1 MADDDELMKKLGC
14 VAWLIGSYV
23 CLWIFQTRIAIY
35 VTVGIG
41 IPFICWIL
49 WMCGQEMDSS
59 TRSTRRTPDKD
70 FVALAVKLDNEKIQE
85 IFDLLLGDWE
95 ITPRIECT
103 QTFTKAYVTHDTIRY
118 SGPNGET
125 RQDFLDLSRTPMG
138 NINLDSEGRSCIWEW
153 DKAKQEIIVFG
164 FFRLE
169 GYTNL
174 RIETTWCRPGASSAT
189 VDQEIELYPEPA
201 QTASAPP
208 IQAASA
214 PQPGA
219 TGNFQPAVKVLVL
232 PAWWES
238 CMDTNGRVYYKN
250 NYKKT
255 TSWTPPTP
263 EQIAFETQ
271 ERRAQEGASP
281 DDYGA
286 PPSYYD
292 SPPAFEA

>member
-1 MADDDELMKKLGC
+1 MADEDDAKKKANC
-14 VAWLIGSYV
+14 VAGIIGGYV

-41 IPFICWIL
+41 IPCIGCIL
-49 WMCGQEMDSS
+49 WKCGVCS
-59 TRSTRRTPDKD
+59 TSDENP
-70 FVALAVKLDNEKIQE
+70 VAVVMKLDNEEIQE
-85 IFDLLLGDWE
+85 ILDLLLGDWE
-95 ITPRIECT
+95 ITTWNGCT
-103 QTFTKAYVTHDTIRY
+103 QKTFTKANVTHDTIHY
-118 SGPNGET
+118 SAPNGET
-125 RQDFLDLSRTPMG
+125 EEVFLDLSRTPDG
-138 NINLDSEGRSCIWEW
+138 NINLDSEGRSYIQEW
-153 DKAKQEIIVFG
+153 DEAKQEIIVFG

-169 GYTNL
+169 EFTNL
-174 RIETTWCRPGASSAT
+174 NIETTWCRPGASSAT
-189 VDQEIELYPEPA
+189 VELEIELYPVPA
-201 QTASAPP
+201 QT
-208 IQAASA
+208 ASA

-232 PAWWES
+232 PAWWET

-263 EQIAFETQ
+263 EQIALETQ

>member
-1 MADDDELMKKLGC
+1 MADDDRKKGSG
-14 VAWLIGSYV
+14 VATLIGAYV
-23 CLWIFQTRIAIY
+23 TLWIMETRIAIY

-41 IPFICWIL
+41 IPFIGWIL
-49 WMCGQEMDSS
+49 WMCGAC
-59 TRSTRRTPDKD
+59 STRRTPDED
-70 FVALAVKLDNEKIQE
+70 PVAVVVKLDNEEIQE
-85 IFDLLLGDWE
+85 ILDLLLGDWE
-95 ITPRIECT
+95 ITTSNGCIVK
-103 QTFTKAYVTHDTIRY
+103 TFTKAYVTHDTIRY

-125 RQDFLDLSRTPMG
+125 GWDFLDLSRTPSG
-138 NINLDSEGRSCIWEW
+138 NISLDSEGRSCIWKW